1 MSFSQLKHL
10 QRLLRVAF
18 CLSACLMAAAGC
30 ALHKKPQAPPP
41 TFPPVPE
48 SSLQELRQL
57 PPGPYDRVQIITV
70 EAEVGERL
78 VSALKSA
85 RQSAAQKGA
94 NAIVLLKDTEFTQ
107 KVGSRRLS
115 VRRIT
120 YLAIRR

>member
-1 MSFSQLKHL
+1 MKYL
-10 QRLLRVAF
+10 QRLRPAV
-18 CLSACLMAAAGC
+18 CLSACLMVAAGC
-30 ALHKKPQAPPP
+30 AIHKKAQAPLP

-48 SSLQELRQL
+48 SAVQELRQL
-57 PPGPYDRVQIITV
+57 PPGLYDRLQIITV

-78 VSALKSA
+78 ASALKDA

-107 KVGSRRLS
+107 KAGSRRLR

-120 YLAIRR
+120 YLAIHRR